1 MAEPV
6 LFSFVQNHDPYIPRE
21 NEKKSKKQ
29 EKRKKNFLPLLLNL
43 FEPIFWTF
51 LYQTVMNFYFT
62 FTLLSIEV
70 WIFTNETNEA
80 SRGRNRGGDL
90 LSAASKIILFF
101 LESDFLFFIKEKII
115 LSFFQDLSKYF
126 SVDFDFLSLSKEKF
140 LNCFVDWKK
149 RDSLNEI
156 VEKIV
161 EVFSLFQPPCL
172 DKPKQRSA

>member
-21 NEKKSKKQ
+21 NEKKAENKK
-29 EKRKKNFLPLLLNL
+29 KRKKNFLPLLLNL

-101 LESDFLFFIKEKII
+101 LESDFLF
-115 LSFFQDLSKYF
+115 LL
-126 SVDFDFLSLSKEKF
+126 
-140 LNCFVDWKK
+140 KK
-149 RDSLNEI
+149 
-156 VEKIV
+156 K
-161 EVFSLFQPPCL
+161 
-172 DKPKQRSA
+172 

>member
-1 MAEPV
+1 MKKKAE
-6 LFSFVQNHDPYIPRE
+6 NKK
-21 NEKKSKKQ
+21 NEKKT
-29 EKRKKNFLPLLLNL
+29 FLPLLLNL

-101 LESDFLFFIKEKII
+101 LESDFLFFIKEK
-115 LSFFQDLSKYF
+115 
-126 SVDFDFLSLSKEKF
+126 
-140 LNCFVDWKK
+140 
-149 RDSLNEI
+149 
-156 VEKIV
+156 
-161 EVFSLFQPPCL
+161 
-172 DKPKQRSA
+172 

>member
-1 MAEPV
+1 MQYGNLKTKKKTLKATRKTKKKNTIKYIIIIIMKSEESLQLAKNWLEMAEPV

-21 NEKKSKKQ
+21 NEKKQKTRKT
-29 EKRKKNFLPLLLNL
+29 KKNFLPLLLNL

-101 LESDFLFFIKEKII
+101 LESDFLFFIKEK
-115 LSFFQDLSKYF
+115 
-126 SVDFDFLSLSKEKF
+126 
-140 LNCFVDWKK
+140 
-149 RDSLNEI
+149 
-156 VEKIV
+156 
-161 EVFSLFQPPCL
+161 
-172 DKPKQRSA
+172 